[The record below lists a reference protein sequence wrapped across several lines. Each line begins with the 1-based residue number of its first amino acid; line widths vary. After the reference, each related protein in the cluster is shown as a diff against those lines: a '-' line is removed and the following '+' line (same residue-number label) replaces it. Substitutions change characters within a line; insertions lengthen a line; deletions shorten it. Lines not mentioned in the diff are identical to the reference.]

1 MEIALKRAY
10 DPPARGDGY
19 RVLVD
24 RLWPRGIS
32 KEALALDAW
41 AKDLAPSTALR
52 RWFGH
57 DPARWDAFR
66 TRYRAELAAAGAGE
80 RIVAIVA
87 QARPARRLTL
97 LFAARDVE
105 HNEAVVLRALFA
117 RAATGAR
124 KR

>member
-32 KEALALDAW
+32 KEDLALDAW

-80 RIVAIVA
+80 RIAAIVA
-87 QARPARRLTL
+87 QARPACRITL
-97 LFAARDVE
+97 LFAARDLE